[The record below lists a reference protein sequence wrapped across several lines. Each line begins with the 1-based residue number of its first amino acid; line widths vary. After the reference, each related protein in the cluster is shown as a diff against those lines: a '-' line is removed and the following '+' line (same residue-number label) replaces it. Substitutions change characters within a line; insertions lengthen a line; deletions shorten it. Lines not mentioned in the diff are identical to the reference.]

1 MIAGSDDFNVYSWR
15 IPSEP
20 EQVDRWVG
28 SAHHVL
34 RGHRSIV
41 NQVRFN
47 ADRHLVCSSGVEK
60 VVRLWTAV
68 SPTAPSEEELSVKKE
83 IIAKNDTS
91 LETHEAA
98 SVSGDNE
105 RERSMFTH
113 EEYIDLVRS
122 TGQSINH
129 DYRYVLK

>member
-15 IPSEP
+15 TPAEP
-20 EQVDRWVG
+20 EVVGRWVG

-47 ADRHLVCSSGVEK
+47 AERHVVCSSGVEK
-60 VVRLWTAV
+60 VIRLWTAV
-68 SPTAPSEEELSVKKE
+68 APVTPSEEELRPEITSKE
-83 IIAKNDTS
+83 KRDE
-91 LETHEAA
+91 ETTAPTAEGEAA
-98 SVSGDNE
+98 GDA
-105 RERSMFTH
+105 ERSMFTH

-129 DYRYVLK
+129 DYR